1 MPGEHRFSPAGALW
15 GEGDGGCFC
24 AETQTSTQGSLE
36 PVHSGQKVGEPG
48 TRPRR
53 QSTRPAHTLEGQ
65 LQAGTGRRRPR
76 LDEAGGA
83 PRETPHV
90 ERDSCAG
97 PGVHPRD
104 QTETGSSYWAGHF
117 KVVTMLDFTLCVL
130 YRARAKEILKWG
142 FSRTGAPPAPPPG
155 RPSSWCVTAPKH
167 CFQSRTCA
175 AGRKSPPQAPGHA
188 GPRTR
193 KCRHQAAGC
202 CPASKPMGARAP
214 CALLGPAGPPSAG
227 TSPRPAGLSRPGR
240 CFSVGAERHPPRH
253 SRRGASGRPG
263 AAPSPGPPWL
273 RPAPATPPRG
283 GSECWGKAPLLGG
296 EPAPRASAQ
305 TAGTRQGAACAPAPG
320 RPGARRGCLV
330 SSPSPF

>member
-1 MPGEHRFSPAGALW
+1 MPGEHRFSPAGAPW

-65 LQAGTGRRRPR
+65 LQAGTGRQRPR

-130 YRARAKEILKWG
+130 YRARAKEVLKWG

-227 TSPRPAGLSRPGR
+227 TSPRPAGRPLSTRALFFCWSGEAPTSSQPTWSQRAPGCSSITWSTMAATSASDSASWGFR
-240 CFSVGAERHPPRH
+240 VLGKSAT
-253 SRRGASGRPG
+253 SRR
-263 AAPSPGPPWL
+263 
-273 RPAPATPPRG
+273 
-283 GSECWGKAPLLGG
+283 
-296 EPAPRASAQ
+296 
-305 TAGTRQGAACAPAPG
+305 
-320 RPGARRGCLV
+320 
-330 SSPSPF
+330 